1 MHIVG
6 TLLVRQRTIV
16 ESDLVDDA
24 ELTKA
29 AKDEEVS
36 AYGKVKCEFAVYIF
50 ARDNPFRK
58 FCWNICTSGWFEG
71 VVILFICAASV
82 KLAVDT
88 YYLQNSGSDY
98 NTVSYDLDVF
108 FTVVFALEAAIKIVV
123 YGFVF
128 GPTTYLRDS
137 WNVLDFFIVV
147 ASVVDTA
154 VSAINIPMIKV
165 LRLLRTF
172 RPLRF
177 ITHNVNMRIIVT
189 ALFRSLGAL
198 LNTLIVIIVIWLM
211 FSIVGVNFFAGK
223 FQYCTV
229 DMYQNSNR
237 ADCVAAGGEW
247 RTYDHNFDNSINGL
261 IFLFELTTQE
271 NWPTLMY
278 QAIDCTDVDQGPQMD
293 SQWYYAYYFVIFIFI
308 SSMFLLNLFVG
319 VMFLNFTKVQK
330 HETSS
335 FGDIMVTEEQLNW
348 IEVQKMI
355 IRSEPN
361 FNARTVPPQYN
372 WRKPFHHI
380 VTSTVFEVFIA
391 AIILLNM
398 VQMAMLYEDAS
409 DSYDTALDI
418 VNYVFTGIFTVELVL
433 KLIAFSRN
441 FWYEAWNI
449 FDFFIVVCSYV
460 DIVFSN
466 VGAASLRM
474 LRIGPQL
481 IRVLRVLR
489 VSRLLRLVKKYK
501 RLQDIMEIIQL
512 CLPSMMNVFSL
523 LALVL
528 FIYAVLGCY
537 LFDDVT
543 NGDAINDFYNFSN
556 FGFAII
562 LCLKISTGEDWNLFM
577 FDCARTSTTCTA
589 GVGCGNP
596 MAYIYF
602 LTFKLVVTFV
612 MLNLFILIVLQL
624 FEKFFINTEN
634 IISKFKEDFENFQ
647 EHWQA
652 LGPSHSGFMIN
663 QDKLVRFF
671 SSLPQ
676 PLGTEGMSL
685 NDTTR
690 TIIELGIRRYDFG

>member
-1 MHIVG
+1 M
-6 TLLVRQRTIV
+6 
-16 ESDLVDDA
+16 DDDMENA
-24 ELTKA
+24 ELTKT
-29 AKDEEVS
+29 AKDEDI
-36 AYGKVKCEFAVYIF
+36 AGYKLLKCEYAMYIF
-50 ARDNPFRK
+50 SKESSLRLFLWK
-58 FCWNICTSGWFEG
+58 ICTSNWFEG
-71 VVILFICAASV
+71 AVLGLICSASI

-88 YYLQNSGSDY
+88 YFLKESTDLYD
-98 NTVSYDLDVF
+98 TISYDLDLF
-108 FTVVFALEAAIKIVV
+108 FTLSFAVEAAAKIIV
-123 YGFVF
+123 YGFIF

-137 WNVLDFFIVV
+137 WNQLDFFIVV
-147 ASVVDTA
+147 ASIVDTA
-154 VSAINIPMIKV
+154 VTQINIPMIKV

-177 ITHNVNMRIIVT
+177 ITHNINMRIIVT
-189 ALFRSLGAL
+189 ALFKSLGAIF
-198 LNTLIVIIVIWLM
+198 NTLIVVVVIWLM

-229 DMYQNSNR
+229 DIYGNSYKS
-237 ADCVAAGGEW
+237 DCIAAGGDW
-247 RTYDHNFDNSINGL
+247 RTYDLNFDNSINGL

-271 NWPTLMY
+271 NWPVLVY
-278 QAIDCTDVDQGPQMD
+278 EAVDCTDVDQGPVQD
-293 SQWYYAYYFVIFIFI
+293 SQWYYAYYFVIFLFV

-355 IRSEPN
+355 MRSEPN
-361 FNARTVPPQYN
+361 YNARTVPPQYN
-372 WRKPFHHI
+372 WRKPFHQI
-380 VTSTVFEVFIA
+380 VTSTFFEMFIA
-391 AIILLNM
+391 MIILLNM

-409 DSYDTALDI
+409 DAYTTALDI
-418 VNYVFTGIFTVELVL
+418 VNYIFTGIFTIELIL
-433 KLIAFSRN
+433 KLIAFSTN

-449 FDFFIVVCSYV
+449 FDFFIVICSYV
-460 DIVFSN
+460 DIVFSSMAS
-466 VGAASLRM
+466 GSLRM

-489 VSRLLRLVKKYK
+489 VSRLLRLIKKYK

-528 FIYAVLGCY
+528 FIYSVLGCY
-537 LFDDVT
+537 LFYDVSS
-543 NGDAINDFYNFSN
+543 GDAISDFYNFDN
-556 FGFAII
+556 FGLAMI

-577 FDCARTSTTCTA
+577 FDCARTTTDCTA
-589 GVGCGNP
+589 GLGCGDA
-596 MAYIYF
+596 MAYVYF
-602 LTFKLVVTFV
+602 LTFKLVVTFI

-624 FEKFFINTEN
+624 FDKFFINTEN
-634 IISKFKEDFENFQ
+634 IISKFKEDFESFQ

-652 LGPSHSGFMIN
+652 LGPTHSGFMMN
-663 QDKLVRFF
+663 QNKLIRFF

-676 PLGTEGMSL
+676 PLGAEGMSL

-690 TIIELGIRRYDFG
+690 TIIELGIRRYPSFLYSPS